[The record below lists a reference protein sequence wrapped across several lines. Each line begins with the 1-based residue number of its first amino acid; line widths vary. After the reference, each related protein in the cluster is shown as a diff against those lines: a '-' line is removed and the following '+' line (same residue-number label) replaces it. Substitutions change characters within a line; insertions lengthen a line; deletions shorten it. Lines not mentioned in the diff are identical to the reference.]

1 MNRTLIIAE
10 AGVNH
15 NGDINLAKDLISLAA
30 ESGADY
36 VKFQSF
42 KADRLVSRKARKA
55 EYQLV
60 NTKDPDTSQFTM
72 LKKLELT
79 ERDHFEL
86 VEKCRKE
93 GIRFLSSAFD
103 ETGIEFLEKLKLD
116 YWKIPSGEITNLP
129 YLKKIGGYGGNVILS
144 TGMASMKEIEVA
156 LNHITGAGTPQENV
170 IVLHCNTQYPTP
182 YRDVNLLAM
191 LSIRDEL
198 GVRIGYSDHSP
209 GIEVP
214 IAAVALGA
222 EVIEKH
228 FTLDKALPGP
238 DHKASL
244 SPAELRNMIKS
255 VRNIEL
261 ALGTGVK
268 EVTESEMLNREIVRK
283 SVHTAGKMKKGQ
295 RIRPDDMILLRPG
308 DGIPADCMDELLGK
322 EIVRDLPEHHKI
334 EWTDLSETK

>member
-1 MNRTLIIAE
+1 MRRTVIIAE

-15 NGDINLAKDLISLAA
+15 NGDISLAKDLVSLAA

-42 KADRLVSRKARKA
+42 KSEKLVSRKARKA
-55 EYQLV
+55 DYQLE
-60 NTKDPDTSQFTM
+60 NTKDSDSSQFTM

-79 ERDHFEL
+79 EEDHYEL
-86 VEKCRKE
+86 IRQCQKKS
-93 GIRFLSSAFD
+93 IRFLSSAFD
-103 ETGIEFLEKLKLD
+103 ETGIDFLAKLKLD
-116 YWKIPSGEITNLP
+116 FWKIPSGEITNIP

-144 TGMASMKEIEVA
+144 TGMANMKEIELA
-156 LNHITGAGTPQENV
+156 LNQITGAGTPLENI

-191 LSIRDEL
+191 LSIKDAL

-228 FTLDKALPGP
+228 FTLDKELPGP
-238 DHKASL
+238 DHRASL
-244 SPAELRNMIKS
+244 SPAELKDMIKS

-261 ALGTGVK
+261 AMGTGVK
-268 EVTESEMLNREIVRK
+268 EASGSEKMNRDIVRK
-283 SVHTAGKMKKGQ
+283 SIHSARDMKKGEQ
-295 RIRPDDMILLRPG
+295 ISRDTLIMLRPG
-308 DGIPADCMDELLGK
+308 DGIPPDRMDDLIGRK
-322 EIVRDLPEHHKI
+322 ITRDLPAYHKI
-334 EWTDLSETK
+334 EWRDLLEK